1 MSDQHSSQQSSEA
14 LVPRPAVTVEALR
27 VAVVRLDPSQT
38 VVFDREFSEVNSPAS
53 SALPLRTFLVR
64 WALWVERYR
73 VPATAA
79 RIRELEVAMGA
90 AKTDEEA
97 RAVATEMSD
106 LLHEVSADLSL
117 P

>member
-1 MSDQHSSQQSSEA
+1 MSDLPFNPESSHE
-14 LVPRPAVTVEALR
+14 LVPRPAVTVDALR
-27 VAVVRLDPSQT
+27 AAVVRLDPAQT
-38 VVFDREFSEVNSPAS
+38 VVFDRELSEVNSPAS
-53 SALPLRTFLVR
+53 SDLPLRTFLTR
-64 WALWVERYR
+64 WAVWVERYR

-97 RAVATEMSD
+97 RAVAIEMSE
-106 LLHEVSADLSL
+106 LLHKVSADLPL